1 MKVGD
6 LVRWIGSKE
15 NPEKNGKIGLI
26 VWTPTS
32 IGTSRFYQILWSDG
46 TINGNIKR
54 QMEVINEAR

>member
-6 LVRWIGSKE
+6 LVKWIGSKE

-26 VWTPTS
+26 VARHL
-32 IGTSRFYQILWSDG
+32 GDSRFYQILWSDG

-54 QMEVINEAR
+54 QMEVVA